1 MIRIRL
7 SGPTRPTRPSWPR
20 AAKALAALKSLCLGL
35 ASIAMLAAAAPA
47 AAESTTKIGYIDI
60 DIAVSRSQ
68 TIQAAVTGA
77 ENEQRRRQE
86 EMEILIRRGR
96 RSRDDLQARRSVL
109 SEDEIRRGEARIDA
123 LLDEIELMRLEIE
136 KNWRRITTKVM
147 EPAVDRIL
155 ATVRE
160 VGKAEGFDLIV
171 RADVVLYGIEALDI
185 TPLVIESLDRPA
197 SPEASPALPDSPQTE
212 D

>member
-1 MIRIRL
+1 MRL
-7 SGPTRPTRPSWPR
+7 SRPTKPTRHY
-20 AAKALAALKSLCLGL
+20 AAKALPALKSLCIGL
-35 ASIAMLAAAAPA
+35 ALIALLTAAAPA
-47 AAESTTKIGYIDI
+47 AAESTSKIGYIDI

-136 KNWRRITTKVM
+136 KSWRRITTQVM

-155 ATVRE
+155 KTVRE
-160 VGKAEGFDLIV
+160 VGKAQGFDMIL

>member
-1 MIRIRL
+1 MHVMKSPIRI
-7 SGPTRPTRPSWPR
+7 GPS
-20 AAKALAALKSLCLGL
+20 AAKALPALKSVCLGL
-35 ASIAMLAAAAPA
+35 ALLAMLAPAAPA
-47 AAESTTKIGYIDI
+47 AGESTSKIGYIDI

-77 ENEQRRRQE
+77 EAEQRRKQE

-96 RSRDDLQARRSVL
+96 RSRDDLKARRSVL
-109 SEDEIRRGEARIDA
+109 SEDEISLGEAKIDA
-123 LLDEIELMRLEIE
+123 LLDEIELMRLDIE
-136 KNWRRITTKVM
+136 KNWRRITTNVM

-155 ATVRE
+155 TTVRE
-160 VGKAEGFDLIV
+160 VGKAQGFDLIL

-185 TPLVIESLDRPA
+185 TPLVIESLDRPT
-197 SPEASPALPDSPQTE
+197 SPEASPALPYSPQTK